1 MKSSSSRPWALRRRT
16 LALLGEL
23 ASHVALLAG
32 AAMILIPFFWMITS
46 SLKTE
51 AELYTFPPK
60 WIPDPPQWGNYLRAL
75 TIYPFGLYY
84 CNTTVITTLS
94 ILGTVVSCAL
104 AAYGFSCFRFRGR
117 DAVFVALLATM
128 MLPGTVT
135 LVPVYILF
143 HRLDWIDSY
152 WPLVV
157 PLFFGDAFYIFLL
170 RQFFA
175 GIPPDLRDAA
185 KIDGATSFG
194 IWWRVMLPLSTPA
207 LATVAIFRFM
217 DSWNDFMGPLIYI
230 NSSNKRTVAL
240 ALALFQGTHAKG
252 PPPHLELLMAVSFV
266 SLVPCLLLF
275 FLAQRLFI
283 QGVVFKGVKG

>member
-1 MKSSSSRPWALRRRT
+1 MKSSLTRPWVLRRRT
-16 LALLGEL
+16 MALLGEL
-23 ASHVALLAG
+23 ASHIVLVAG
-32 AAMILIPFFWMITS
+32 AAMIMIPFFWMITS

-51 AELYTFPPK
+51 AELYIFPPK
-60 WIPDPPQWGNYLRAL
+60 WIPNPPQWGNYLRAL

-84 CNTTVITTLS
+84 LNTTVITTLN
-94 ILGTVVSCAL
+94 ILGTVLSCAL
-104 AAYGFSCFRFRGR
+104 AAYGFSCFKFRGR
-117 DAVFVALLATM
+117 DAVFIALLATM

-143 HRLDWIDSY
+143 HRLGWIDSY

-217 DSWNDFMGPLIYI
+217 DSWNDFMGPLIYV

-275 FLAQRLFI
+275 FFAQRLFI